1 MHVIGKT
8 SSAIL
13 LGTMLFMLIFFSF
26 EFTFKLLKA
35 AFEND
40 QYLFGSLGVL
50 CWILLVAIN
59 FKGKITLDVGDSKK
73 EEKIDVEPEDIQ
85 KAVDIALEG
94 IKKQDW
100 SPWFLK
106 APSEPHS

>member
-1 MHVIGKT
+1 MRIIGKI

-13 LGTMLFMLIFFSF
+13 LGTILFMLIFFSF

-35 AFEND
+35 AFENE

-50 CWILLVAIN
+50 CLVLLIAVNYNGRIS
-59 FKGKITLDVGDSKK
+59 IDSKK

-85 KAVDIALEG
+85 KAVDTALEG
-94 IKKQDW
+94 IKKQD
-100 SPWFLK
+100 
-106 APSEPHS
+106 

>member
-1 MHVIGKT
+1 MRIIGKT

-13 LGTMLFMLIFFSF
+13 LGTILFMLIFFSF

-35 AFEND
+35 AFENE

-50 CWILLVAIN
+50 CLVLLIAVNYNGRIS
-59 FKGKITLDVGDSKK
+59 IDSKK

-85 KAVDIALEG
+85 KAVDTALEG
-94 IKKQDW
+94 IKKQD
-100 SPWFLK
+100 
-106 APSEPHS
+106 

>member
-1 MHVIGKT
+1 MKQFMRIIGKT

-13 LGTMLFMLIFFSF
+13 LGTILFMLIFFSF

-35 AFEND
+35 AFENE

-50 CWILLVAIN
+50 CLVLLIAVNYNGRIS
-59 FKGKITLDVGDSKK
+59 IDSKK

-85 KAVDIALEG
+85 KAVDTALEG
-94 IKKQDW
+94 IKKQD
-100 SPWFLK
+100 
-106 APSEPHS
+106 